1 MKKTTSLFIFIP
13 VLLILAVSSTL
24 AQWNYGT
31 PFSTSPQQPSWQTV
45 VSKVSTA
52 GNNVIDSLTAPYP
65 TNAWFN
71 MLFLYGTAYPNPVGN
86 LGQNPIWVNPYN
98 IGFGYNYIGYSN
110 PRALLGIN
118 YKPFATTATGGS
130 FPTVNWDN
138 GAYMY
143 FGTTDPTNFVPIIRN
158 DYTDLSAS
166 IKFYNTS
173 NVNNYYYAP
182 IVRGM
187 PYVTMF
193 YNNVTPAIYFPSPA
207 LWKVNDVI
215 AGANQQFTGTSFK
228 VQTVVGDPNL
238 YRSQTWMLYSSQ
250 SITLQFS
257 QGGQTL
263 GLIGTAPMTG
273 YIRAAHLTY
282 ANDPNAADTTSRKAL
297 LNGFAKFV
305 PIRGDVNA
313 STPNGS
319 GTSTLS
325 FNFTR
330 YNEGSLGS
338 DSLLMMALPHHVDI
352 LPGGST
358 SNVLKYQVLKGTMS
372 EVKSKTWNMTEQ
384 LPGYSWSPRSGGLT
398 SVPIQWCDTLRNYV
412 NADFIYFNRQYQ
424 WTDIYSSGKTLAR
437 LARIINIADELYDR
451 DQTRY
456 AAMLPLASSM
466 RDSLQIYLGKWLNGN
481 SSALP
486 NVAPAIRDSL
496 LYDTK
501 FRGIISSR
509 SHDSLNVNNGVDFG
523 SALYNDHHFHYG
535 YLLYAAAVLA
545 KKNPGY
551 FTANSNYYFNRTVD
565 LAREIANPSRGDGYF
580 ALQRYKDWFDG
591 NSWANGLVP
600 YGGGKNQESSSEA
613 ANAWYGLYLF
623 GLAMNTGGTA
633 PVASNMMNQGAL
645 MLSTEARA
653 INKYYYA
660 NQTNPVYPSV
670 YTDQFKTVTNLYQG
684 RLDAS
689 TFFGAVNY
697 YATGIQ
703 VVPVTPV
710 TEQLWNNVNFA
721 RQIYDYSPNGLK
733 FTPCFDSTNTDTT
746 VWNWT
751 TINVGVQATAY
762 PQTAMNFWKF
772 YGYDLNKFDNGSSR
786 SNVMYWILTRMYN
799 PIGVSTIS
807 GEVPAKFTLGQNY
820 PNPFNPVTS
829 IRFDVP
835 LAGNVKLTVFDMLGR
850 ETAVLVNG
858 QLNAGVYKAEWN
870 ASQFASGVYFYRLEG
885 SGFTKTMK
893 MVLVK

>member
-1 MKKTTSLFIFIP
+1 MKKISSLLFICP
-13 VLLILAVSSTL
+13 VFLFLVASNTL
-24 AQWNYGT
+24 SQWNYGT
-31 PFSTSPQQPSWQTV
+31 PFSINPQQSSWQQVT
-45 VSKVSTA
+45 SKISTA
-52 GNNVIDSLTAPYP
+52 NNPVIDSLSAPYP

-71 MLFLYGTAYPNPVGN
+71 LFYLYGTAFPNPVGN
-86 LGQNPIWVNPYN
+86 LGQNPCWVYPYN
-98 IGFGYNYIGYSN
+98 LGFGYNYIGYVNQRS
-110 PRALLGIN
+110 LLGIN
-118 YKPFATTATGGS
+118 YKPFAYTSTGGS

-143 FGTTDPTNFVPIIRN
+143 FGTTDPTNFVPLIRN

-173 NVNNYYYAP
+173 NINNYYYAP

-193 YNNVTPAIYFPSPA
+193 YNNVVPGIYFPSPA

-215 AGANQQFTGTSFK
+215 AAANQQFTGTSFK
-228 VQTVVGDPNL
+228 LQTVIGDPNL

-250 SITLQFS
+250 PITLQFS
-257 QGGQTL
+257 QGAQTL
-263 GLIGTAPMTG
+263 GLIGTGPFTG
-273 YIRAAHLTY
+273 YLRAAHLTY

-297 LNGFAKFV
+297 LDAYAKFV
-305 PIRGDVNA
+305 PVRGEVNA

-338 DSLLMMALPHHVDI
+338 DSLLMMALPHHADI
-352 LPGGST
+352 LPAGST
-358 SNVLKYQVLKGTMS
+358 SNILKYQVLKGTMS
-372 EVKSKTWNMTEQ
+372 EVRTKTWNMTEQ
-384 LPGYSWSPRSGGLT
+384 LPGYTWSPRSGGLAN
-398 SVPIQWCDTLRNYV
+398 VPLQWCDTLKSYV
-412 NADFIYFNRQYQ
+412 NADFVHFNRQYQ
-424 WTDIYSSGKTLAR
+424 WTDIYSAGKTLAR
-437 LARIINIADELYDR
+437 LGRIINIADELYDR
-451 DQTRY
+451 DQSRY
-456 AAMLPLASSM
+456 AAMLPLAATM
-466 RDSLQIYLGKWLNGN
+466 RDSLQIFLGRWLNGN
-481 SSALP
+481 STITPGVPA
-486 NVAPAIRDSL
+486 NVKDSL
-496 LYDTK
+496 LYDIK

-509 SHDSLNVNNGVDFG
+509 SHDSLNQTNGIDFG

-545 KKNPGY
+545 KKNPGF
-551 FTANSNYYFNRTVD
+551 FTANGNYYFNRTID
-565 LAREIANPSRGDGYF
+565 LAREIANPSRSDNYF
-580 ALQRYKDWFDG
+580 ALQRYKDWYDG

-623 GLAMNTGGTA
+623 GLAMNSGATA
-633 PVASNMMNQGAL
+633 TIGSNMMNQGAL
-645 MLSTEARA
+645 MLSTEVRA

-660 NQTNPVYPSV
+660 NQTNPVYPAV
-670 YTDQFKTVTNLYQG
+670 YTNQFKTVTNLYQG

-689 TFFGAVNY
+689 TFFGQVNY

-703 VVPVTPV
+703 VIPVTPV
-710 TEQLWNNVNFA
+710 TEQLWNNISFA
-721 RQIYDYSPNGLK
+721 REIYDYSPNGLK
-733 FTPCFDSTNTDTT
+733 YTPCFDSTNSNIT

-751 TINVGVQATAY
+751 SINVGVQAAAY

-772 YGYDLNKFDNGSSR
+772 YGYNGGNFDNGSSQ

-799 PIGVSTIS
+799 PIGVSNIS
-807 GEVPAKFTLGQNY
+807 GEVPGMYSLGQNY

-829 IRFDVP
+829 FRFDIP
-835 LAGNVKLTVFDMLGR
+835 AGGNVRLAVYDALGR
-850 ETAVLVNG
+850 EVQVLVNSE
-858 QLNAGVYKAEWN
+858 LKAGTYKAEWN
-870 ASQFASGVYFYRLEG
+870 ASGFASGVYFYRLT
-885 SGFTKTMK
+885 SGGYSKTMK

>member
-1 MKKTTSLFIFIP
+1 MKKNTSLFILIP
-13 VLLILAVSSTL
+13 MLFILAASSTHS
-24 AQWNYGT
+24 QWNYGT
-31 PFSTSPQQPSWQTV
+31 PFSTSPQQSTWQQV

-52 GNNVIDSLTAPYP
+52 GNFVIDSLTAPYP

-71 MLFLYGTAYPNPVGN
+71 HFFLYSGAYPNLTDSLGN
-86 LGQNPIWVNPYN
+86 NFSWVYPYN
-98 IGFGYNYIGYSN
+98 VGLGYKYTDFPNH
-110 PRALLGIN
+110 RALLGVN
-118 YKPFATTATGGS
+118 YKPYAVMTTGGS
-130 FPTVNWDN
+130 YPTVDWDG
-138 GAYMY
+138 GASLF
-143 FGTTDPTNFVPIIRN
+143 FGTTNTTNFTPILRN
-158 DYTDLSAS
+158 DYTDISVS
-166 IKFYNTS
+166 VKFYNTT
-173 NVNNYYYAP
+173 NTNNYYYAP
-182 IVRGM
+182 IVKGM

-193 YNNVTPAIYFPSPA
+193 YNNVTPAVYFPSPA
-207 LWKVNDVI
+207 VYKVNDVI
-215 AGANQQFTGTSFK
+215 AVPNQQFTGTSFK
-228 VQTVVGDPNL
+228 VQTAIGNPGAT
-238 YRSQTWMLYSSQ
+238 RSTTWMLYSSQ
-250 SITLQFS
+250 PITLQFS
-257 QGGQTL
+257 TATQTL
-263 GLIGTAPMTG
+263 GLLGNAPFTG
-273 YIRAAHLTY
+273 YIRAANLTY
-282 ANDPNAADTTSRKAL
+282 DNDPNAADTTSRKAML
-297 LNGFAKFV
+297 DAYAKFV
-305 PIRGDVNA
+305 PIRGDVSA

-319 GTSTLS
+319 STSTLT

-372 EVKSKTWNMTEQ
+372 EVKTKTWNMTEQ

-398 SVPIQWCDTLRNYV
+398 NVPIQWCDTLRNYV

-456 AAMLPLASSM
+456 AAMLPLASGM

-565 LAREIANPSRGDGYF
+565 LARDIANPSRGDGYF
-580 ALQRYKDWFDG
+580 AMQRYKDWFEG

-703 VVPVTPV
+703 VIPVTPV

-733 FTPCFDSTNTDTT
+733 FTPCFDSTNTNTT

-762 PQTAMNFWKF
+762 PQTALNFWKF

-799 PIGVSTIS
+799 PIGISTIS
-807 GEVPAKFTLGQNY
+807 GEVPAKFNLGQNY

-829 IRFDVP
+829 IKFDVP
-835 LAGNVKLTVFDMLGR
+835 AAGNVKLSVFDMLGR

-858 QLNAGVYKAEWN
+858 EVNAGVYKAEWN